1 MREACRQAA
10 AWLRSGFNVGL
21 IAVNISALKFRDKE
35 FIAAVRSILLE
46 THLDPHHLELELTE
60 SGLIQDTAHTMAVL
74 RSLKD
79 LGVRIAI
86 DDFGTGYSSLSYLR
100 RFPIDTLKI
109 DQSFVRDI
117 QPHSEEALL
126 VKAIIAMGKSL
137 KLRVVAEG
145 VETQQQLAYLRSQ
158 FCTEGQGYYFGR
170 PVDAQTFAVVLKG
183 TGSVS
188 AKSPD
193 SRHIV

>member
-46 THLDPHHLELELTE
+46 THLDPHHLELTE
-60 SGLIQDTAHTMAVL
+60 IGLIQDTAHTMAVL

-86 DDFGTGYSSLSYLR
+86 DDFGTGYSSLRYLQ

-126 VKAIIAMGKSL
+126 VKAIIAMGKNL

-145 VETQQQLAYLRSQ
+145 VETHQQLAYLRSQ

-170 PVDAQTFAVVLKG
+170 PVDALTFEGTLKEA
-183 TGSVS
+183 SIVS
-188 AKSPD
+188 T
-193 SRHIV
+193 